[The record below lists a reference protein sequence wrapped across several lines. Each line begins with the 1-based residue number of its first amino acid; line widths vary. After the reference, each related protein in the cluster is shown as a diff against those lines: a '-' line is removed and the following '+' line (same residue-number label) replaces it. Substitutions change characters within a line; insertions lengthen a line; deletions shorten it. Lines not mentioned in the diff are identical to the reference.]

1 MDNSSIL
8 DIPLPALTN
17 FELWTFFIFF
27 KLKCLILLKF
37 RFEVSL
43 SYGSQILWWHI
54 CWRRGN
60 NEYGKTFF
68 LLPTSSPRASWW
80 PVFENVATSNQTKQ
94 SLQYKYQHSAIFP
107 EDVSVK
113 TLKIR
118 SPADFSL
125 LPSSSL
131 SWYWCDRL
139 LLYHYDKNNTWFC
152 MIACNA
158 YMTPLDL

>member
-1 MDNSSIL
+1 MFDSFRSL
-8 DIPLPALTN
+8 DLKYHYSMGHKYYDD
-17 FELWTFFIFF
+17 IFDEEGETMNTA
-27 KLKCLILLKF
+27 KLC
-37 RFEVSL
+37 
-43 SYGSQILWWHI
+43 
-54 CWRRGN
+54 
-60 NEYGKTFF
+60 FF
-68 LLPTSSPRASWW
+68 LLPTSSPQASW
-80 PVFENVATSNQTKQ
+80 PVFENVATPNQTKQ
-94 SLQYKYQHSAIFP
+94 SLQYKYRHSAIFL